1 MTTIPYSKPRNK
13 ADVVRESLAHPANNP
28 YYLSHLSYPTA
39 SNSSFIYLMS
49 QRQQGGGMGMG
60 GMGMGGMGMGG
71 MGMGGMGMMNPMM
84 VSQKLKR
91 KKG

>member
-71 MGMGGMGMMNPMM
+71 MGMMNPMM

>member
-28 YYLSHLSYPTA
+28 YHLSHLSYPTA

-49 QRQQGGGMGMG
+49 QRQQGGGMG
-60 GMGMGGMGMGG
+60 GMGMGGMGI
-71 MGMGGMGMMNPMM
+71 GGMGMMNPMM